1 MRRSLFALCAARSG
15 LRACADEFLRT
26 AYERGLMHVRGSVFS
41 SPSLSAVQMRV
52 LRELVCDRL
61 QLCYRCGMSG
71 HLSATCPNGGLVAPW
86 MQPEVAV
93 ELTPGSQVTPLPP
106 PLPPPDYDHTQ
117 SHGPLPCSYNGCKA
131 GFRTTCKLCHGEIKA
146 GHYIVSIK
154 SGPACYPS
162 TWCHGACVSA
172 VHMWRIR
179 MGIEQVGENDANEA
193 ASAAD
198 AAAPGRLIEGDAFR
212 RPSDEQKAVYHWVA
226 TGSGHAVIDAKAGA
240 AKSSTLLA
248 ALFCIPNSPGTDTKL
263 LGPLVLTFNKHN
275 QMDLDCVCYSRG
287 VDVEVNTF
295 NSIGYRVW
303 KSAAGHTT
311 KISSKK
317 VSYIFKALLPP
328 TPTGAQLHPDARL
341 KAFVKRA
348 VGLAKCLGLGIQ
360 SDDTDDDW
368 AELYNTYR
376 SSLSR
381 LLPRD
386 PSQSEAP
393 ALARALALARQVLR
407 LSREACYDQVAGLQA
422 PALDFDDQVYMPLY
436 HTARGRLP
444 ALDWQPRAWVCVD
457 EAQDINAARKKL
469 LLKLLAPGGRFII
482 VGDPFQA
489 LYGFTGATSDGMR
502 ALQTELNATRLP
514 LSVCWRCPRS
524 HLEAAAALC
533 SPSLGGGEMP
543 IQPRADAP
551 EGTVCVEATFAS
563 APPPERGTAVV
574 LCRYN
579 APLQQLFRALLRLG
593 WSVRLTGRAEV
604 QSALL
609 KRLGKAMRGAN
620 SAHLRGV
627 DHLEQ
632 LLRADAKRVRAKAG
646 SDRQL
651 ERKADT
657 ADDETACLL
666 ALLGELGAE
675 RDAGSGGASQ
685 LRGAALLTALEGSV
699 RGTYGADGGSGEAR
713 VAALELSTVH
723 KAKGKEW
730 PLVYILQPD
739 SLFGLRA
746 ALRGESAAPPDDG
759 WEAAAECNC
768 TYVALTR
775 ATSTLVLLRQLRT
788 PSGQPFDPAPL
799 LEGCT
804 PAGDRNVRR
813 RLSADALAASSQ

>member
-1 MRRSLFALCAARSG
+1 
-15 LRACADEFLRT
+15 
-26 AYERGLMHVRGSVFS
+26 MHVRGSVFS
-41 SPSLSAVQMRV
+41 SPSLSAVQMRF
-52 LRELVCDRL
+52 LRKLVCDRL
-61 QLCYRCGMSG
+61 QLCYHCGMSG
-71 HLSATCPNGGLVAPW
+71 HLSATCPNGSLTAPW

-212 RPSDEQKAVYHWVA
+212 RPSDEQKAVYRWVA
-226 TGSGHAVIDAKAGA
+226 TGSGHVVIDAKAGA

-248 ALFCIPNSPGTDTKL
+248 ALFCIPKSPGPDTNF

-275 QMDLDCVCYSRG
+275 QQDLDGVCHSCG
-287 VDVEVNTF
+287 MSVEVSTF
-295 NSIGYRVW
+295 NSVGFRVW
-303 KSAAGHTT
+303 RSGAGHTP

-317 VSYIFKALLPP
+317 LSILFKALLPTSLP
-328 TPTGAQLHPDARL
+328 GAPLHLNARL
-341 KAFVKRA
+341 KTFVKRA
-348 VGLAKCLGLGIQ
+348 VGLAKCLGLGIER
-360 SDDTDDDW
+360 DDTDDDW
-368 AELYNTYR
+368 VELYRTYR

-381 LLPRD
+381 LLPQD
-386 PSQSEAP
+386 AAQPEAA
-393 ALARALALARQVLR
+393 ALARALALAKQVLGM
-407 LSREACYDQVAGLQA
+407 SRDACYTRVAGIAA
-422 PALDFDDQVYMPLY
+422 PMLDFDDQVYMPLY

-457 EAQDINAARKKL
+457 EAQDINAARKQL

-489 LYGFTGATSDGMR
+489 LYGFTGATSDAMR

-551 EGTVCVEATFAS
+551 EGTVDSEATFAS

-609 KRLGKAMRGAN
+609 KRLGKATRGAN

-699 RGTYGADGGSGEAR
+699 RSTYGADGGSGEAR

-759 WEAAAECNC
+759 WEAAAERNC

-775 ATSTLVLLRQLRT
+775 ATSTLVLLRQLRSS
-788 PSGQPFDPAPL
+788 SGQPFDPASL